1 MYMRRVHHLPTHLY
15 ICLSIHP
22 SLSFCT
28 IHGKSSPTWKL
39 TLCPG
44 QLLQP
49 PVSFIM
55 EAPEQWQ
62 LPQRKPY
69 LVVDGDFWVYTDGLN
84 VHYEVIQ
91 SGNSAFSWFYRMTGI
106 IYSIYTVYIYIHG
119 ILCNIYICMHI
130 HLWGRVASDGQPGP
144 PTSPRLKVYLEKI
157 QGGDASGPLQVSIA
171 HSCFSGWLRCDLEQD
186 FIGQAEPN
194 S

>member
-91 SGNSAFSWFYRMTGI
+91 SGNSAFSWFYRMTGV
-106 IYSIYTVYIYIHG
+106 IYSIYTVYIYIYTR
-119 ILCNIYICMHI
+119 NIMQYIYMH
-130 HLWGRVASDGQPGP
+130 AY
-144 PTSPRLKVYLEKI
+144 TSL
-157 QGGDASGPLQVSIA
+157 GASGQRRPAWTSNFA
-171 HSCFSGWLRCDLEQD
+171 
-186 FIGQAEPN
+186 QAEGLLGENPGWRRLGP
-194 S
+194 SAGLHCSQLLQWVAET